1 MNASTAMF
9 WSVFLLL
16 LPLAYGLFRLF
27 FDWFLDKLLPPHKV
41 IVEVFRA
48 DGSSVSTSVDVT
60 NDKEFYRLAMS
71 AIREG
76 VALNGKK

>member
-16 LPLAYGLFRLF
+16 LPLAYGLFRL
-27 FDWFLDKLLPPHKV
+27 LLPPHKV

>member
-1 MNASTAMF
+1 MNASTAIF
-9 WSVFLLL
+9 WSFFLLF
-16 LPLAYGLFRLF
+16 LPIAYGLFRVL
-27 FDWFLDKLLPPHKV
+27 FDWLLDRLLPPHKV

-76 VALNGKK
+76 AALNGKK

>member
-1 MNASTAMF
+1 MSASTALF

-16 LPLAYGLFRLF
+16 LPLAYGLFRIL
-27 FDWFLDKLLPPHKV
+27 FDWLLDKLLPPHKI
-41 IVEVFRA
+41 IVEVFSA

-76 VALNGKK
+76 SALNGKK